1 MKPLL
6 PAQITQILESINS
19 GDKEAVHELFLL
31 VYENLRKMA
40 RSRLAQE
47 KGQTLQTTAL
57 VHEVYLRLL
66 QDESP
71 RWENRRHFFAV
82 AAEAMRRILV
92 ENARRRS
99 SLKRGGDRKK
109 VDFSED
115 MVAVTNHPELLIAF
129 DQALSRLQTKDPIMG
144 EVVHLRCFAGM
155 TVKEVALSLQISP
168 RNVDRHWA
176 AAKAWLYREIQQ
188 TGK

>member
-1 MKPLL
+1 
-6 PAQITQILESINS
+6 
-19 GDKEAVHELFLL
+19 
-31 VYENLRKMA
+31 MA
-40 RSRLAQE
+40 IE
-47 KGQTLQTTAL
+47 
-57 VHEVYLRLL
+57 
-66 QDESP
+66 
-71 RWENRRHFFAV
+71 
-82 AAEAMRRILV
+82 
-92 ENARRRS
+92 
-99 SLKRGGDRKK
+99 KK

-129 DQALSRLQTKDPIMG
+129 DQALSRLQVKDPLMG